1 MQWFQAF
8 TLCTKTEQDLV
19 VIVILHEGKSNEV
32 MHRPIRLEV
41 AIAAI
46 FKHLVH
52 DGCMNSNHELRLW
65 MSFRGERLL
74 KHVQVQ
80 CPG

>member
-41 AIAAI
+41 VIGAI

-52 DGCMNSNHELRLW
+52 DRGMNPNSD
-65 MSFRGERLL
+65 SC
-74 KHVQVQ
+74 V
-80 CPG
+80 

>member
-19 VIVILHEGKSNEV
+19 VLVILHEGKSNEV

-41 AIAAI
+41 VIGAI
-46 FKHLVH
+46 FKHLV
-52 DGCMNSNHELRLW
+52 MTE
-65 MSFRGERLL
+65 
-74 KHVQVQ
+74 V
-80 CPG
+80 